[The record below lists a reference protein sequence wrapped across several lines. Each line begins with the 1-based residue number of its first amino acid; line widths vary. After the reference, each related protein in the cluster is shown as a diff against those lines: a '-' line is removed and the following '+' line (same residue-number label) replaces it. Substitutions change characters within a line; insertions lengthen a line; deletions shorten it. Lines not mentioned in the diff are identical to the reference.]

1 MKIGFIGLGIMGSR
15 MAANLQKKSHALV
28 VFNRTREKAES
39 LVAGG
44 ATWAGSPAA
53 LASQVEVIFTMLAH
67 PEAVEEAALGK
78 EGFLSR
84 LAPGQLWTD
93 CSTVNPSF
101 SRKIAAEAHAH
112 NIRFLGAPVTG
123 SKTEAALGKLVFWIG
138 GEAADLEA
146 CRPVLECM
154 GNRIVHAGGSGM
166 GAALNMVMNQFL
178 GTVMAAFAEGLILG
192 ESLGLPREVLFGS
205 VLGGPAAAPFLAF
218 KRERI
223 EKGKY
228 DPADFPLRWLQ
239 KDLHLAAV
247 SAYEIG
253 AAMPLT
259 NVAKEIYRLA
269 IRDGRGG
276 EDFSAIYDYLARPHH
291 IKAANNGARGQS
303 DPPNDPREN
312 VYAHDS

>member
-15 MAANLQKKSHALV
+15 MAANLQKKGHSLV

-53 LASQVEVIFTMLAH
+53 VASQVEVIFTMLAH

-101 SRKIAAEAHAH
+101 SRKMAAEAHP
-112 NIRFLGAPVTG
+112 IRFLGAPVTG

-138 GEAADLEA
+138 GDLADLES
-146 CRPVLECM
+146 CRPLLECM

-166 GAALNMVMNQFL
+166 GAALKMVMNQFL

-239 KDLHLAAV
+239 KDLHLAAL
-247 SAYEIG
+247 SAYETG

-269 IRDGRGG
+269 IRNGRGS
-276 EDFSAIYDYLARPHH
+276 EDFSAIYDYLAHPHH
-291 IKAANNGARGQS
+291 VKAANNGPRGQS